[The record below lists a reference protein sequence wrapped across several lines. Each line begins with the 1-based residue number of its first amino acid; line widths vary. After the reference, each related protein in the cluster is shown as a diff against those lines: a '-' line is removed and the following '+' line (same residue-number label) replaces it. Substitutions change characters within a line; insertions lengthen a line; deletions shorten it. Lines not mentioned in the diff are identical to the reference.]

1 MDQNQGILQ
10 ALTGQSQPGW
20 ANPDIQKSSMGQSP
34 GPMGQMQGMGNQ
46 MMQGFQNSKFG
57 QALAGSPIGQMFGQ
71 GQMPAGGMLG
81 GQPPMQPPM
90 MHAPQ
95 GVVQPAMQQAPMAG
109 GMAPAMGG
117 MAPVAGG
124 GANPYGGHM

>member
-34 GPMGQMQGMGNQ
+34 GPLGQMQGMGNQ
-46 MMQGFQNSKFG
+46 MMQGFQNSKLG
-57 QALAGSPIGQMFGQ
+57 QALAGSPIGQLFGQ
-71 GQMPAGGMLG
+71 GQMPSGMLG
-81 GQPPMQPPM
+81 GRPPMQPMQPT

-95 GVVQPAMQQAPMAG
+95 GVIQPAMQQAPTAG
-109 GMAPAMGG
+109 IGMAPA
-117 MAPVAGG
+117 AQQT
-124 GANPYGGHM
+124 NPFGGHV